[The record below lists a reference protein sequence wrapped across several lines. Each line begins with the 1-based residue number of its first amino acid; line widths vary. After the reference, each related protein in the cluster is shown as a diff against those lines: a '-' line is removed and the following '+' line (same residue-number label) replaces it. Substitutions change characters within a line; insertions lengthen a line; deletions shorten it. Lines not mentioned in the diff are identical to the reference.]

1 MSDEAAW
8 KLGKAKYEEPGYVIV
23 RKSKGVGDLRA
34 DLKVGLD
41 GVAGEWIKLNK
52 SDLGSG
58 GAGGSYDDTALWKE
72 IADLNDKVDNLD
84 IPDTTDLAT
93 KNELAALQNQVTKD
107 IADLKD
113 HLDNHP
119 SGGGDTTQIEE
130 DIAKLQ
136 ESVAGLETALET
148 VEDGLAQEVQD
159 RQEGDKALQ
168 DQIDVINTSGY
179 DDTKVKEDIKANADA
194 IAEIQTKGYD
204 DTELR
209 GLVQGNTDA
218 LADKSDTDH
227 THDDYLTA
235 SDLPDPYDDTE
246 LRGLISDEETAR
258 VEGDKDLQ
266 DQIDAINDTGYDDT
280 KIREDF
286 AEADQA
292 LQDQIDALDPF
303 DPTALQEKD
312 AEQDGRLDQID
323 LDQEAQDA
331 RLTALENQGGQDEI
345 VVSGGQPYITLTSF
359 SQPTNP
365 GECTISNSSGQQM
378 ISFWTEDKNS
388 EDFALWPASGDEFG
402 FAVWD
407 NGPDEDPT
415 VILGTVDF
423 IYGEGSGPTVGQMTL
438 NLPDGETAITMIG
451 GKEVLLGIS
460 LNPEAPEAFDPTYLE
475 EKDAEQDDR
484 LDALEK
490 DVEEH
495 LDTHGD
501 YADKEEFETLQTD
514 FETLQT
520 EVEEHLT
527 NHPSGSEE
535 PDNVYQWTAGTS
547 IRGDEDGKCE
557 FVVESGRQKVLVALS
572 DANGEEAPVLEI
584 GDSMT
589 IKQGDRKNTFDILV
603 ASTERNCKMYVGDYS
618 DTNAFNSV
626 PDEEATI
633 IFGEE
638 IFADHE
644 HEDLE
649 DRIAALEKEHG
660 PTGPKKTF
668 VTTTGQVNNS
678 DGLIDLKPKMMDASV
693 QWILLSHKD
702 SNGDIF
708 PHPKVGDPFTV
719 ELGDKTITGIVNF
732 SQSNDIWMDTADGSV
747 TTSGTNGDPV
757 IAYIGIPREDDPV
770 ADHEHKEY
778 ADKTEF
784 EELQQKVDDILDYTP
799 GDVYEFT
806 NVSYVYGNETALCK
820 IQLDGTKQRV
830 TVSGKDANGD
840 SMPISE
846 IGDKM
851 TFVVGDNK
859 NTFRVGQ
866 VNKLSNGG
874 AQYWGPEDDDNAF
887 NGLEASLLDQPAQV
901 IFGDE
906 PRSDFDAT
914 YLEEKD
920 AEQDARLDDL
930 EASVGVG
937 DKFNF
942 TTVSSLGRI
951 DTEGAIYLTTSGGG
965 KQLMYV
971 NKKDNNGKDV
981 PLPEVGDLVT
991 LEVDGQTIYFPVGY
1005 SGNNGSF
1012 WSIDSADDYTDGI
1025 RLHEDGHDAA
1035 LTFGGEEPYRFD
1047 PTYLEEKD
1055 AEQDERLDKIDVDQ
1069 EAQNKR
1075 LNTLEEVA
1083 YRPVIGVWKRTD
1095 NANTSGGMI
1104 GVTMFNSVNTIHLN
1118 YKDVS
1123 GEAFDF
1129 TGIEVGTVL
1138 TITNT
1143 TNQDATG
1150 KYQVT
1155 KIEDKGI
1162 TWTIQ
1167 VDILEGEGVLNNN
1180 QNAEFS
1186 FGVLVEPLDT
1196 EKVVTVAEGQEGPL
1210 SIWRGTKAEYD
1221 AIATP
1226 SDEVL
1231 YIVLP

>member
-1 MSDEAAW
+1 MSEVEWKKQKAA
-8 KLGKAKYEEPGYVIV
+8 LESSPDYIIV
-23 RKSKGVGDLRA
+23 RKSKKAGTIAGA
-34 DLKVGLD
+34 QTNEGKD
-41 GVAGEWIKLNK
+41 GIATTYFEINK
-52 SDLGSG
+52 NDLGA
-58 GAGGSYDDTALWKE
+58 AGGGGYDDTKIYLELASLQDQ
-72 IADLNDKVDNLD
+72 IDDLD
-84 IPDTTDLAT
+84 IPDTSDLAT
-93 KNELAALQNQVTKD
+93 KNELTALQNQVTKD
-107 IADLKD
+107 IADLTD
-113 HLDNHP
+113 HLNNHP
-119 SGGGDTTQIEE
+119 SGDTDLSDIE
-130 DIAKLQ
+130 DAIQKLNDDL
-136 ESVAGLETALET
+136 ADLGTALKA
-148 VEDGLAQEVQD
+148 VEDGLAQEVLD
-159 RQEGDKALQ
+159 RQEGDKTLQ

-179 DDTKVKEDIKANADA
+179 DDTKVKEDIQANADA

-246 LRGLISDEETAR
+246 LRDLISDEETAR

-292 LQDQIDALDPF
+292 LQDQIDGLEAF

-323 LDQEAQDA
+323 EDQEEQNA
-331 RLTALENQGGQDEI
+331 RLDALENQGGQGDV
-345 VVSGGQPYITLTSF
+345 VVSGGQPYITNVSY
-359 SQPTNP
+359 QNP
-365 GECTISNSSGQQM
+365 SGPGQCTIRAYGDLQSVL
-378 ISFWTEDKNS
+378 FWMVDQDGEPFGPHPS
-388 EDFALWPASGDEFG
+388 EGDEYG
-402 FAVWD
+402 LAVWV

-415 VILGTVDF
+415 IISGIIDFVNPPSTTTVCEIDL
-423 IYGEGSGPTVGQMTL
+423 I
-438 NLPDGETAITMIG
+438 LPDGETPVGIPAN
-451 GKEVLLGIS
+451 KQVSVGIS
-460 LNPEAPEAFDPTYLE
+460 LVPEEPEPFDPAYLE

-495 LDTHGD
+495 L
-501 YADKEEFETLQTD
+501 
-514 FETLQT
+514 
-520 EVEEHLT
+520 T
-527 NHPSGSEE
+527 NHSSGSEE
-535 PDNVYQWTAGTS
+535 SDNVYQWTAGTS
-547 IRGDEDGKCE
+547 IRGEEDGNCE
-557 FVVESGRQKVLVALS
+557 FVVESGRQKVLVALN
-572 DANGEEAPVLEI
+572 DANGDEAPVLEI

-603 ASTERNCKMYVGDYS
+603 ATTERNCKVYVGDYS

-660 PTGPKKTF
+660 PTGPKKAF
-668 VTTTGQVNNS
+668 VTTTGPVNNS
-678 DGLIDLKPKMMDASV
+678 DGVIDLKPKMMDASV

-719 ELGDKTITGIVNF
+719 ELGDKKITGIVNF

-784 EELQQKVDDILDYTP
+784 EELQQKVDDILDYAP

-830 TVSGKDANGD
+830 TVSAKDANGD

-859 NTFRVGQ
+859 NTFRVEQ

-874 AQYWGPEDDDNAF
+874 AEYWGPEDDDNAF
-887 NGLEASLLDQPAQV
+887 NGQDPSLLDQPAQV

-937 DKFNF
+937 GKFNF
-942 TTVSSLGRI
+942 TTVSSSGRI

-1005 SGNNGSF
+1005 SGNSGSF
-1012 WSIDSADDYTDGI
+1012 WSINSADDYTDGI

-1129 TGIEVGTVL
+1129 TGIEVGTVF

-1231 YIVLP
+1231 YVVLP